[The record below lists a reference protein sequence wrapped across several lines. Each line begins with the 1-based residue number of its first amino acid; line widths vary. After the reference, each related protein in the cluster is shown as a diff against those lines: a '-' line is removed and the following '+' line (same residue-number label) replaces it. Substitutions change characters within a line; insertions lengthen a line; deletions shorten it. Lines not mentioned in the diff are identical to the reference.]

1 MRLMREIERLRAHS
15 EQLRQTLTATLA
27 ALARQRETLAA
38 RLRML
43 AEQQQDVVQQ
53 RALAWPTGDRR
64 SPCFDAAPASVD
76 GPTRGKSTVG
86 GTAAA
91 AGAGHDG
98 AGEAA
103 ARCALPV
110 ACVGPFKREKYDGWL
125 ERQRHAHRLTQLY
138 RQETET
144 EEMMTWN
151 RSRG

>member
-53 RALAWPTGDRR
+53 RALAWPQGIVDRR
-64 SPCFDAAPASVD
+64 ALMLHQRRLMVRREESRQLAEQQRQLEQAMMALEKQQRDALCQWRVWD
-76 GPTRGKSTVG
+76 R
-86 GTAAA
+86 
-91 AGAGHDG
+91 
-98 AGEAA
+98 
-103 ARCALPV
+103 
-110 ACVGPFKREKYDGWL
+110 KREKYDGWL

-151 RSRG
+151 RSQG